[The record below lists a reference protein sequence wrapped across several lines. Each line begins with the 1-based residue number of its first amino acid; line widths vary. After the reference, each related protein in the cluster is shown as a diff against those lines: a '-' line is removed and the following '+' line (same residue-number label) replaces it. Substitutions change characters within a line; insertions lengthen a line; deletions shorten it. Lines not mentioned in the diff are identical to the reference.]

1 MWGWLGDHAWVGWAS
16 LGLLLAVAELLSLDL
31 VLLMLAAGAFA
42 GALAAALGADFLIAL
57 LVAIATASALLVLVR
72 PSIVR
77 RMRAG
82 PELTTGYEA
91 LVGSSGV
98 VLATVTEHGG
108 EVKLAGEVWTARCF
122 EPNTVIEPGT
132 KVAVFAIDGATAV
145 VYPND

>member
-1 MWGWLGDHAWVGWAS
+1 MWDWLGDHAWVGWAS
-16 LGLLLAVAELLSLDL
+16 AGLLLAVAEVLSLDL
-31 VLLMLAAGAFA
+31 ILLMLAAGAFA
-42 GALAAALGADFLIAL
+42 GAIAAALGGNFVVAL
-57 LVAIATASALLVLVR
+57 LVAIVTASALLALVR

-82 PELTTGYEA
+82 PELTTGYAA
-91 LVGSSGV
+91 LVGASGV

>member
-42 GALAAALGADFLIAL
+42 GALAAALGANFFVAL
-57 LVAIATASALLVLVR
+57 LVAIAAAAALLVLVR

-98 VLATVTEHGG
+98 VLAT
-108 EVKLAGEVWTARCF
+108 
-122 EPNTVIEPGT
+122 
-132 KVAVFAIDGATAV
+132 
-145 VYPND
+145 